1 MEKSLNKAADLIKK
15 ANKIT
20 VLTGAGISVESGIP
34 DFRSKGG
41 LWEKYDPFVYA
52 HIDSF
57 HKDPYK
63 VWVMLKE
70 MNQII
75 SGKEPNYAHK
85 ALKKFEDMG
94 KSVVIITQNIDS
106 LHSKAKSS
114 IVYEYHGV
122 WDKLVC
128 VKCGAKEDLS
138 NFSINVIPHCETCN
152 FPYKPD
158 VVFFGEPID
167 PYIMSASNNAA
178 KNCDLFMVIGTSA
191 QVYPA
196 AYLPNLAFNNNIS
209 IIEINLEETPLTKS
223 LNTLHLQGKATVV
236 MRELMKKLNWRD

>member
-1 MEKSLNKAADLIKK
+1 MDKKIQKAADLIKN
-15 ANKIT
+15 ATNIT

-57 HKDPYK
+57 RRDPYK
-63 VWVMLKE
+63 VWEMLKE
-70 MNQII
+70 MNEII
-75 SGKEPNYAHK
+75 YGKEPNYAHI
-85 ALKKFEDMG
+85 ALKILEDKG
-94 KSVVIITQNIDS
+94 KIVKIITQNIDS
-106 LHSKAKSS
+106 LHTKAGSS

-122 WDKLVC
+122 WDKLIC
-128 VKCGAKEDLS
+128 VKCGQRDELK
-138 NFSINVIPHCETCN
+138 NFSIDKIPHCSKCN
-152 FPYKPD
+152 FPYKPE

-167 PYIMSASNNAA
+167 PYIMSVSNDAA
-178 KNCDLFMVIGTSA
+178 KNCDVFMVIGTSA

-196 AYLPNLAFNNNIS
+196 AYLPNVAFNNNIP

-223 LNTLHLQGKATVV
+223 LNTIHLQGKAS
-236 MRELMKKLNWRD
+236 EIMKKLVEKID